1 MKAYNKPEII
11 ETELLCADVIATST
25 GGINES
31 AEAYEIKADEKI
43 TFATANEITINPF
56 N

>member
-1 MKAYNKPEII
+1 MKAYSKPEIT

-25 GGINES
+25 VNVSESLYEVKGNET
-31 AEAYEIKADEKI
+31 I
-43 TFATANEITINPF
+43 TFATANEITINPV

>member
-1 MKAYNKPEII
+1 MKAYNKPEIT
-11 ETELLCADVIATST
+11 EMELLCADVIATST
-25 GGINES
+25 VNVSENS
-31 AEAYEIKADEKI
+31 YEIKENEMI